1 MPDKRFDSRLFGA
14 LALCLAGL
22 LASAGMQ
29 AQVTTATVYG
39 RVIDPSGAVIPDVS
53 VAAQN
58 EGTGAE
64 YSTVTSAGGEFTIAF
79 LPAGTYTLA
88 ITAEGFKSY
97 LETGLTLASGQRHN
111 RDYGLELGATAETVT
126 VTSEAPLMNTV
137 NAEQDIALNQNQVAE
152 LPMINR
158 DITGIITLGTGASLT
173 DGGWTVSINGL
184 APRGFTMTV
193 DAVDAVPDAEFAG
206 MALYQNFNFIKGI
219 SVEAVQEV
227 ETSKNIFSAE
237 TSHTFAGNVNLISKS
252 GTNQFHGSVF
262 EMYQSGGLH
271 SNNFLVGEK
280 APLVYHQYG
289 GSVGGPIKGNEL
301 FFFSVFEGYR
311 FGGKTPV
318 PGDVWSS
325 AMRQRILQAI
335 PDASTYMALWP
346 EPTAPDNPD
355 LDPSNPACGSLDPGV
370 RCLSPTTFFGG
381 QGDETRKDDHF
392 VGKVD
397 WNASSKDFLTFR
409 YVGGLPLRRIPR
421 TQLGNGRQWDGINQ
435 NGAFT
440 WTRIL
445 SPTLTS
451 ETRWG
456 TNVNAINRLDVAF
469 EANKIPFLR
478 GFGNPGDAGAE
489 VFAKDGHTSTLTQNF
504 AKTAGKHSLRFG
516 GMYRY
521 MSGTRVNEESP
532 VYTYET
538 QADLLANNI
547 TQARFVF
554 PLEKFLWTRWFV
566 GGFFQDDIRMT
577 PKFMLNLGA
586 RWDYASVVRSN
597 QVDGI
602 PNNVFNRDGPF
613 GLPGSSLQNQ
623 DALFR
628 PADSAWD
635 AFYGMFSP
643 RASFAY
649 TVDSAGKTVIRGGA
663 GVFYMPNNM
672 FSGAIEILSN
682 GPDSP
687 VELTANELLVRDLG
701 LRYGDPNEAALA
713 GAQSSGVISG
723 SAVEPGRRPPYSLQY
738 SLGVQQRL
746 DGSTVFEIGY
756 VGNHGVRTI
765 YSPDWNR
772 VVPNTGGL
780 KLSEVQ
786 GLAGNF
792 SQNFRYYQNADSTGY
807 HSLQTSLKRRFAD
820 SFQYNVN
827 YTYAWNYSH
836 FRGDMTCC
844 GRSENPQDQF
854 NMRSNRGP
862 TSYHLRHR
870 FTTDFFWELPGKN
883 LSGAAKHI
891 AGGWTLGGIVEFRS
905 GFTVPVSSSTGTNPG
920 ARPDILTTH
929 EQAINGNWGP
939 NQLQYLNPDAFALPP
954 VDEKGVNIRPGTLSR
969 RALYG
974 PGFRNLDLVLQK
986 NIYLTERQRMQ
997 FRIDF
1002 YNLFNTIN
1010 FTRVN
1015 QNARSG
1021 TFGLLNRVAPP
1032 RRVQLMFR
1040 YSF

>member
-1 MPDKRFDSRLFGA
+1 MFQV
-14 LALCLAGL
+14 GL
-22 LASAGMQ
+22 Q

-39 RVIDPSGAVIPDVS
+39 RVIDPSGAVIPGAS
-53 VAAQN
+53 VAASN
-58 EGTGAE
+58 EATGAE
-64 YSTVTSAGGEFTIAF
+64 FATVASAGGEFTITF

-88 ITAEGFKSY
+88 ITSEGFKSY
-97 LETGLTLASGQRHN
+97 LETGLTLSSGQRHN

-137 NAEQDIALNQNQVAE
+137 NAEQDISLDRNQISE

-158 DITGIITLGTGASLT
+158 DITGILTLGTGASLT
-173 DGGWTVSINGL
+173 DGGWTLSINGL

-237 TSHTFAGNVNLISKS
+237 ISHTIAGNVNLISKS
-252 GTNQFHGSVF
+252 GTNQFHGSLF

-271 SNNFLVGEK
+271 ANNFLVGEK

-289 GSVGGPIKGNEL
+289 GSIGGPIKRDEL
-301 FFFSVFEGYR
+301 FFFAVFEGYR

-325 AMRQRILQAI
+325 GMRQRIIQAL
-335 PDASTYMALWP
+335 PSASAYLDLWP
-346 EPTAPDNPD
+346 EPIAPDGPN
-355 LDPSNPACGSLDPGV
+355 LDRSNAACGDLAPNV
-370 RCLSPTTFFGG
+370 PCLSPTTFWGG

-392 VGKVD
+392 VGKID
-397 WNASSKDFLTFR
+397 WNPSNNDFLTFR
-409 YVGGLPLRRIPR
+409 YVGGRPLRRIPR

-435 NGAFT
+435 NGSFT
-440 WTRIL
+440 WIKII
-445 SPTLTS
+445 SPTLSS

-469 EANKIPFLR
+469 AANKIPFLR

-504 AKTAGKHSLRFG
+504 AKTVGRHSIKFG

-532 VYTYET
+532 VYSYET

-547 TQARFVF
+547 TSARFVF
-554 PLEKFLWTRWFV
+554 ALEKFLWKRWFL
-566 GGFFQDDIRMT
+566 GGFFQDDIRLT
-577 PKFMLNLGA
+577 PKFMLNIGA
-586 RWDYASVVRSN
+586 RWDYASVVRSD

-602 PNNVFNRDGPF
+602 SNNVFNRDGPF
-613 GLPGSSLQNQ
+613 GQPGASLTNQ
-623 DALFR
+623 TGLYR

-635 AFYGMFSP
+635 SYYKMFSP
-643 RASFAY
+643 RLSFAY
-649 TVDSAGKTVIRGGA
+649 TLDDDGKTVIRGGA
-663 GVFYMPNNM
+663 GIFYMPNNM

-682 GPDSP
+682 GPDAP
-687 VELTANELLVRDLG
+687 VELTANELLVRQLG
-701 LRYGDPNEAALA
+701 LSYGDANESALA

-723 SAVEPGRRPPYSLQY
+723 SAVEPQRRPPYSLQY
-738 SLGVQQRL
+738 SFGIQRQL
-746 DGSTVFEIGY
+746 DRSTVWEVGY
-756 VGNHGVRTI
+756 VGNRGVRTI

-772 VVPNTGGL
+772 VLPNTGGL
-780 KLSEVQ
+780 KVSEIM

-820 SFQYNVN
+820 SFQYNLN
-827 YTYAWNYSH
+827 YTYGWNWAH

-844 GRSENPQDQF
+844 GRSENPQTLNDMG
-854 NMRSNRGP
+854 NNRGP

-883 LSGAAKHI
+883 LEGAAKHV
-891 AGGWTLGGIVEFRS
+891 AGGWTVGGIFEVRS
-905 GFTVPVSSSTGTNPG
+905 GFTIPISSSTSTNPG

-929 EQAINGNWGP
+929 GAAIMSGWGTT
-939 NQLQYLNPDAFALPP
+939 QRQYLDKNAFALPP
-954 VDEKGVNIRPGTLSR
+954 VDDKGVNIRPGTLSR

-974 PGFRNLDLVLQK
+974 PGHKNVDLVLQK
-986 NIYLTERQRMQ
+986 NIHMNEAQRLQ
-997 FRIDF
+997 LRIDF
-1002 YNLFNTIN
+1002 YNMFNVVNWTK
-1010 FTRVN
+1010 VN

-1032 RRVQLMFR
+1032 RRVQVMIR

>member
-1 MPDKRFDSRLFGA
+1 MQSQRFGSWPVWAIALCVGA
-14 LALCLAGL
+14 LIV
-22 LASAGMQ
+22 Q
-29 AQVTTATVYG
+29 PVIHAQVTTATVYG
-39 RVIDPSGAVIPDVS
+39 RVIDPSGAVIPGAS
-53 VAAQN
+53 VAASN

-64 YSTVTSAGGEFTIAF
+64 YSTVTSNGGEFTITF

-88 ITAEGFKSY
+88 ITVEGFKSY
-97 LETGLTLASGQRHN
+97 LATGLTLASGQRHN

-158 DITGIITLGTGASLT
+158 DITGILTLGTGASLT
-173 DGGWTVSINGL
+173 DGGWTLSINGL

-206 MALYQNFNFIKGI
+206 LSLYQNFNFIKGI

-237 TSHTFAGNVNLISKS
+237 TSHTIAGNVNLISKS
-252 GTNQFHGSVF
+252 GTNALHGSLF

-271 SNNFLVGEK
+271 ANNFLVGEK

-289 GSVGGPIKGNEL
+289 GSIGGPIKKDQL
-301 FFFSVFEGYR
+301 FYFATFEGYR

-325 AMRQRILQAI
+325 GMRQRIQQAI
-335 PDASTYMALWP
+335 PDASTYLSLWP
-346 EPTAPDNPD
+346 EPTAPDGPD
-355 LDPSNPACGSLDPGV
+355 LDPSNPACGNLAPGV
-370 RCLSPTTFFGG
+370 RCISPSTFWGG

-397 WNASSKDFLTFR
+397 WNPTGKDFLTFR
-409 YVGGLPLRRIPR
+409 YVGGTPLRKIPR
-421 TQLGNGRQWDGINQ
+421 TMIGNGRQWDGINQ

-440 WTRIL
+440 WTKIL
-445 SPTLTS
+445 SPTMTS

-469 EANKIPFLR
+469 AANKIPFIR
-478 GFGNPGDAGAE
+478 GFGNPPEPGAE

-504 AKTAGKHSLRFG
+504 AKTAGKHSLKWG

-538 QADLLANNI
+538 QADLLAANI
-547 TQARFVF
+547 TSARFIF
-554 PLEKFLWTRWFV
+554 SLEKFLWTRWFL
-566 GGFFQDDIRMT
+566 GGFVQDDIRLT
-577 PKFMLNLGA
+577 PKLMLNLGV
-586 RWDYASVVRSN
+586 RWDYASVVRSD

-602 PNNVFNRDGPF
+602 SNNVFNRDGPF
-613 GLPGSSLQNQ
+613 GQPGASLTNQ
-623 DALFR
+623 TALFR

-635 AFYGMFSP
+635 AYNGMFSP
-643 RASFAY
+643 RVSFAY
-649 TVDSAGKTVIRGGA
+649 TLDDEGKTVIRGGA
-663 GVFYMPNNM
+663 GIFYMPNNM

-682 GPDSP
+682 GPDAP
-687 VELTANELLVRDLG
+687 VELTANELLVRELG
-701 LRYGDPNEAALA
+701 LKYGDANSAALA

-723 SAVEPGRRPPYSLQY
+723 SSVDPHRRPPYSLQY
-738 SLGVQQRL
+738 SFGIQRQL
-746 DGSTVFEIGY
+746 DRATVWEIGY
-756 VGNHGVRTI
+756 VGNRGVRTI

-772 VVPNTGGL
+772 VVANTGGL
-780 KLSEVQ
+780 KVSETM
-786 GLAGNF
+786 GLDGNF

-820 SFQYNVN
+820 SFQYNMN
-827 YTYAWNYSH
+827 YTYGWNWAH

-844 GRSENPQDQF
+844 GRSENPQSLSD
-854 NMRSNRGP
+854 MVGNRGP
-862 TSYHLRHR
+862 TSYHIRHR

-883 LSGAAKHI
+883 LEGAAKHI
-891 AGGWTLGGIVEFRS
+891 AGGWTVGGILEARS
-905 GFTVPVSSSTGTNPG
+905 GFTIPISSSTSTNPG

-929 EQAINGNWGP
+929 AQAIMSNWGP
-939 NQLQYLNPDAFALPP
+939 TQRQYLDRNAFALPP
-954 VDEKGVNIRPGTLSR
+954 TDDKGVNIRPGTLSR

-974 PGFRNLDLVLQK
+974 PGLKNIDFVLQK
-986 NIYLTERQRMQ
+986 NIRAGETQRLQ
-997 FRIDF
+997 LRIDF
-1002 YNLFNTIN
+1002 YNMFNTVN

-1021 TFGLLNRVAPP
+1021 SFGLLNRVAPP
-1032 RRVQLMFR
+1032 RRVQLMVR

>member
-1 MPDKRFDSRLFGA
+1 MQSKRIGPGLVWA
-14 LALCLAGL
+14 IAICLGIGVFHAGL
-22 LASAGMQ
+22 E

-39 RVIDPSGAVIPDVS
+39 RVIDPSGAVIPGAS
-53 VAAQN
+53 VAASN

-88 ITAEGFKSY
+88 ITADGFKSY
-97 LETGLTLASGQRHN
+97 LETSLTLASGQRHN

-158 DITGIITLGTGASLT
+158 DITGILTLGTGASLT
-173 DGGWTVSINGL
+173 DGGWTLSINGL

-206 MALYQNFNFIKGI
+206 LSLYQNFNFIKGI
-219 SVEAVQEV
+219 SVEAVREV

-237 TSHTFAGNVNLISKS
+237 TSHTIAGNVNLISKS
-252 GTNQFHGSVF
+252 GTNNLHGSLF

-271 SNNFLVGEK
+271 ANNFLVGRK

-289 GSVGGPIKGNEL
+289 GSIGGPIKKDEL
-301 FFFSVFEGYR
+301 FFFATFEGYR

-325 AMRQRILQAI
+325 GMRQRISQAL
-335 PDASTYMALWP
+335 PAASDYLALWP
-346 EPTAPDNPD
+346 EPTEPDGPN
-355 LDPSNPACGSLDPGV
+355 LDPSNPACGDLGPNV
-370 RCLSPTTFFGG
+370 PCLSPTSFWGG

-397 WNASSKDFLTFR
+397 WNASGTDFLTFR
-409 YVGGLPLRRIPR
+409 YVGGTPLRKIPR
-421 TQLGNGRQWDGINQ
+421 TMIGNGRQWDGINQ

-440 WTRIL
+440 WTKII
-445 SPTLTS
+445 SPTMSS

-469 EANKIPFLR
+469 AANKVPFLR
-478 GFGNPGDAGAE
+478 GFGHPSEPGAE

-504 AKTAGKHSLRFG
+504 AKTAGKHSIKYG

-521 MSGTRVNEESP
+521 MSGTRVNEEVP

-547 TQARFVF
+547 TSARFIF

-566 GGFFQDDIRMT
+566 GGFFQDDIRIT

-586 RWDYASVVRSN
+586 RWDYASVVRSD

-613 GLPGSSLQNQ
+613 GQPGASLANQ
-623 DALFR
+623 GALFR
-628 PADSAWD
+628 PADNAWD
-635 AFYGMFSP
+635 SYYKMFSP
-643 RASFAY
+643 RLSFAY
-649 TVDSAGKTVIRGGA
+649 TLDDDGKTVIRGGT
-663 GVFYMPNNM
+663 GIFYMPNNM

-682 GPDSP
+682 GPDAP
-687 VELTANELLVRDLG
+687 VELTANELLVRQIG
-701 LRYGDPNEAALA
+701 LQYGDPNEAALA

-738 SLGVQQRL
+738 SFGIQRQL
-746 DGSTVFEIGY
+746 DRATVWEIGY
-756 VGNHGVRTI
+756 VGNRGVRTI

-772 VVPNTGGL
+772 VVANTGGL
-780 KLSEVQ
+780 KLSETQ

-820 SFQYNVN
+820 SFQYNMN
-827 YTYAWNYSH
+827 YTYGWNWAH

-844 GRSENPQDQF
+844 GRSENPQNQF
-854 NMRSNRGP
+854 DMRSNRGP
-862 TSYHLRHR
+862 TGYHIRHR

-883 LSGAAKHI
+883 LEGAAKHL
-891 AGGWTLGGIVEFRS
+891 AGGWTVGGIVELRS
-905 GFTVPVSSSTGTNPG
+905 GFTIPVSSSTSTNPG

-929 EQAINGNWGP
+929 GAAIMSGWGTT
-939 NQLQYLNPDAFALPP
+939 QRQYLDKSAFALPP
-954 VDEKGVNIRPGTLSR
+954 TDDFGVNIRPGTLSR

-974 PGFRNLDLVLQK
+974 PGLKNIDFVVQK
-986 NIYLTERQRMQ
+986 NFRAGESQRLQ
-997 FRIDF
+997 LRIDF
-1002 YNLFNTIN
+1002 YNMFNTVN

-1032 RRVQLMFR
+1032 RRVQLMIR